1 MVFGKEWKPQTA
13 VKPLPD
19 VAKKE
24 ERSYPPKC
32 FGFDQTSERF
42 VKRQYRLRK
51 SEDFHRIIHASRFVK
66 NQLFVVY
73 FQPNDLN
80 AVRVGISIPKTIG
93 IAVTRNKIKRQI
105 KAILQEALDVNKPI
119 DYVIVPKRSYDIE
132 DFSKTKDALKGL
144 LKKIGDHHFEKSN

>member
-1 MVFGKEWKPQTA
+1 
-13 VKPLPD
+13 LPD

-51 SEDFHRIIHASRFVK
+51 SEDFHRIIHASHFVK

-73 FQPNDLN
+73 FQPNNLN
-80 AVRVGISIPKTIG
+80 AVRVGISIPKKIG

-105 KAILQEALDVNKPI
+105 KAILRETLDVSTSI
-119 DYVIVPKRSYDIE
+119 DYVIVPKHNYNVEEFNKSH
-132 DFSKTKDALKGL
+132 DALKGL
-144 LKKIGDHHFEKSN
+144 LEKIGDHNFEKIN